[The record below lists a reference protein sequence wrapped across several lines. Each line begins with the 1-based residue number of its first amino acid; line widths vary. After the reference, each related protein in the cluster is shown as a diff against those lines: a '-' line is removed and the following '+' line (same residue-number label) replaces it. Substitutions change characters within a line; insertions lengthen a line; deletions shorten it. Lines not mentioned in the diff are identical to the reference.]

1 MLKEKEAL
9 EATVKALG
17 ANASRGCSPQ
27 PKGAGLHVQK
37 QQTGGVAGIKDGETD
52 QSVEPSSVNQVI
64 VCVCVCVCCAGVLY
78 GCVCV

>member
-37 QQTGGVAGIKDGETD
+37 QQTEGVAGIKDGETD

-64 VCVCVCVCCAGVLY
+64 VCVCVFVCRAGVLY